1 MTIEAALK
9 QAVERAGIPG
19 AVAQVGNRDGTIEAA
34 AVGVRDPSSG
44 APMGADTI
52 FQIAS
57 MTKAVTTV
65 AALQLV
71 ERGQLSLDD
80 PASDVLPDLGSVSVV
95 SGFSDDGNPTLRPPA
110 KPVTLRHLLTHTSGF
125 AYDFMNEALVRAK
138 GPNAAPAGT
147 RDWLRSPLMFDPGES
162 WEYGIGID
170 WAGLLVEAASGK
182 TLEDYMQAEIL
193 APLGMKDTSFL
204 PSRLDGSRRA
214 ALLSRQ
220 DDGSLTPFPIEIG
233 GGDAAEFHAGGGGL
247 YSTATDYLR
256 FVRMVLNGGRLDGA
270 TLLNANSIAELNR
283 NQIGSLRAGRMETVV
298 PAFALANEMFP
309 EMDKGWS
316 LAFLINPEAGPDG
329 RAAGSLAWAGIA
341 NTYYWIDPAN
351 DLAAVLMMQFLP
363 FADAGAWDVLSS
375 FERAVYRRQT

>member
-9 QAVERAGIPG
+9 EAVEKAGIPG
-19 AVAQVGNRDGTIEAA
+19 AVAQFGNRGGTVEAA
-34 AVGVRDPSSG
+34 AVGVRDPASG
-44 APMGADTI
+44 APMQTDTI

-71 ERGQLSLDD
+71 ENGKLSLDE
-80 PASDVLPDLGSVSVV
+80 PASAVLPDLGAVQVV
-95 SGFSDDGNPTLRPPA
+95 SGFADDGSAILRAPA
-110 KPVTLRHLLTHTSGF
+110 SPVTLRHLLTHTSGF

-147 RDWLRSPLMFDPGES
+147 RTWLRSPLMFDPGTR

-170 WAGLLVEAASGK
+170 WAGQMVEAASGK
-182 TLEDYMQAEIL
+182 TLEDYVRAEIL
-193 APLGMKDTSFL
+193 TPLAMKDTSFL
-204 PSRLDGSRRA
+204 PSKLDTGRRA
-214 ALLSRQ
+214 ALLARQ
-220 DDGSLTPFPIEIG
+220 ADGSLAPFPIEIG

-247 YSTATDYLR
+247 YSTASDYLR
-256 FVRMVLNGGRLDGA
+256 FARMILNGGRLDGA
-270 TLLNANSIAELNR
+270 TLLNADSISELSR

-309 EMDKGWS
+309 DQHKGWS
-316 LAFLINPEAGPDG
+316 MAFLINPDAGPDG

-351 DLAAVLMMQFLP
+351 DIAAVLMMQFLP
-363 FADAGAWDVLSS
+363 FADPGAWDVLSA
-375 FERAVYRRQT
+375 FERAVYRR

>member
-9 QAVERAGIPG
+9 QAVEQAGLPG
-19 AVAQVGNRDGTIEAA
+19 AVAQFGNSQGTIGTA
-34 AVGVRDPSSG
+34 AVGVRDPASG
-44 APMGADTI
+44 APMQDDTI

-57 MTKAVTTV
+57 MTKAIASV

-71 ERGQLSLDD
+71 ERGKLALDA
-80 PASDVLPDLGSVSVV
+80 PASTFLPDLGDVKVV
-95 SGFSDDGNPTLRPPA
+95 HGFSADGSAVFRAPTR
-110 KPVTLRHLLTHTSGF
+110 PVTLRHLLTHTSGF
-125 AYDFMNEALVRAK
+125 GYDFMNETLVRAN
-138 GPNAAPAGT
+138 GPNAPAAGT
-147 RDWLRSPLMFDPGES
+147 RAWLRAPLMFDPGDR

-182 TLEDYMQAEIL
+182 TLEDYVQAEIL

-204 PSRLDGSRRA
+204 PSKLDASRRA

-233 GGDAAEFHAGGGGL
+233 GGDKAEFHAGGGGL

-256 FVRMVLNGGRLDGA
+256 FARMILAGGTLDGA
-270 TLLNANSIAELNR
+270 KILKPETVAELSR
-283 NQIGSLRAGRMETVV
+283 NQIGALAAGRMETVV
-298 PAFALANEMFP
+298 PSFALANEMFP
-309 EMDKGWS
+309 DMHKGWS

-329 RAAGSLAWAGIA
+329 RAANSLAWAGIA

-351 DLAAVLMMQFLP
+351 DIAAVLMMQFLP
-363 FADAGAWDVLSS
+363 FADPGAWSVLSA
-375 FERAVYRRQT
+375 FERAVYGR